1 MNNRYNSQAWNVE
14 MWLKSGRGITS
25 LEALKKWGIFRLS
38 AIIFN
43 LRKQGMDID
52 TKMITN
58 GKKVYAEYNYNG

>member
-1 MNNRYNSQAWNVE
+1 